1 MFRLIYVPLD
11 GSSFAEEAIPVA
23 LMLAR
28 AAGSE
33 VKFLLAHEPALALVP
48 AGEAFMV
55 PPPDE
60 AALRASELE
69 YLAGAV
75 ERFAVPGCRPVYQLV
90 EGVPGPALLEAIA
103 GDHPDLVVMA
113 THGRGAFRRLWLG
126 SVADQV
132 IRESQ
137 VPVLLIHPK
146 GDLAAQ
152 AAPPIQRILMATDLS
167 GESKAILAP
176 VRDLARLVEG
186 HVTVVHVVEAIAAAN
201 LDGVLP
207 YPVSVEG
214 GRITDRAAAARTRLE
229 WLAADLVAEGVPAT
243 TRVEIGGSVALTLIQ
258 LMQEAQYDIL
268 ALATHG
274 RSGFK
279 RAVLGSV
286 ADKMIRTG
294 EKPILILRPPVV
306 AAD

>member
-28 AAGSE
+28 GAGSE

-60 AALRASELE
+60 AALRASELA
-69 YLAGAV
+69 YLAAAV
-75 ERFAVPGCRPVYQLV
+75 DRFAVPGCRPEYQLL
-90 EGVPGPALLEAIA
+90 EGVPGPALLESIG
-103 GDHPDLVVMA
+103 GDPPDLVVMA

-137 VPVLLIHPK
+137 VPVLLIHPR
-146 GDLAAQ
+146 GDLAAE
-152 AAPPIQRILMATDLS
+152 AAPRVQRILVATDLS
-167 GESKAILAP
+167 RQSKAILEP

-186 HVTVVHVVEAIAAAN
+186 HVTLVHVVEAIAAAN
-201 LDGVLP
+201 MDGVLP
-207 YPVSVEG
+207 YPVAVDG
-214 GRITDRAAAARTRLE
+214 GRITDRAATARTRLE
-229 WLAADLVAEGVPAT
+229 WLAADLVSEGVPAT

-258 LMQEAQYDIL
+258 LMQEAQYDVL
-268 ALATHG
+268 ALTTHG

-294 EKPILILRPPVV
+294 EKPILILRPPET
-306 AAD
+306 AAE